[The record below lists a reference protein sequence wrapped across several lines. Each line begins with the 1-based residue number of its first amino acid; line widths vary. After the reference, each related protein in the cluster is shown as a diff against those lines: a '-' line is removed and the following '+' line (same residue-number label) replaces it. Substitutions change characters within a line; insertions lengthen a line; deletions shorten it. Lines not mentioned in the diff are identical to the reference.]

1 MDKEDIYLIEE
12 AKKDHKKFEDIYKKY
27 SQKIFNY
34 FWFRV
39 GHQKD
44 VAEDLMQETFI
55 RAYKD
60 LDKFNLRTHS
70 YYSYLLTIAHNLLV
84 NYYRKNKIIPLES
97 VDTIPNII
105 IPEEEIDK
113 KENLKLLW
121 KAIQELPQPE
131 KDIFFLK
138 YKEDL
143 PIKEIAKIV
152 DKSENAVKL
161 ILSRTRKK
169 LINHPYFKYITSFKD
184 YQKKYTKP
192 KFFKKIL

>member
-1 MDKEDIYLIEE
+1 MDREDILLVEK
-12 AKKDHKKFEDIYKKY
+12 AKQDSEKFEALYKKY
-27 SQKIFNY
+27 AQHIFNY
-34 FWFRV
+34 FWYRI

-44 VAEDLMQETFI
+44 VAEDLLQETFTK
-55 RAYKD
+55 AFQN
-60 LDKFNLRTHS
+60 LPKFRLRSYS

-97 VDTIPNII
+97 VDNIPNII